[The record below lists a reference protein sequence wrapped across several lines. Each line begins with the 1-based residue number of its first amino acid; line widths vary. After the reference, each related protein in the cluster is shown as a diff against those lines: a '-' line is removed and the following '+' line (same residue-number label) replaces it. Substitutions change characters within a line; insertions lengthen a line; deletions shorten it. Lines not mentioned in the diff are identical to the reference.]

1 MGEGFLG
8 EITRERRIVTWLLVG
23 GFLLMLGGA
32 DALNVL
38 DCRADLSDED
48 DVMLLTCENED
59 LSTFL
64 GIVFLLGLL
73 CTITGMLIVQFSV
86 LRTTGSN
93 GEWLW
98 FAFTL
103 TGSAGL
109 LYYILDAIGSNLVE
123 GA

>member
-1 MGEGFLG
+1 
-8 EITRERRIVTWLLVG
+8 
-23 GFLLMLGGA
+23 MLAGA

-38 DCRADLSDED
+38 DCRSDNLMDEDGDLIQCESDDLS
-48 DVMLLTCENED
+48 L
-59 LSTFL
+59 
-64 GIVFLLGLL
+64 FLLIVLLIGLL
-73 CTITGMLIVQFSV
+73 CLIAGMLIIQFSV

-109 LYYILDAIGSNLVE
+109 LYYILDAIGSDIVE